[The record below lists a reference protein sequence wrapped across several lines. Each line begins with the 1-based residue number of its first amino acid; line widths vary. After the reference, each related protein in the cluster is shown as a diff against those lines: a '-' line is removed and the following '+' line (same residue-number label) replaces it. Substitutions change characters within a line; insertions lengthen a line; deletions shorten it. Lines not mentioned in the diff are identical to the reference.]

1 MANKYIRHGAA
12 FNGDGTS
19 SAEATVNGGV
29 GAWNTIT
36 YFEGTTPAYGTIVV
50 GDIIYIRSKDA
61 GGANITRAITAT
73 TNLGSTAPTVST
85 APVTWI
91 LDNGAVWPGIDGVLA
106 YQSTSGNITTNIR
119 SYNRVIAS
127 TQDAIRF
134 ITANSWGSPWYA
146 VVHGLGTY
154 SKGLYVDGAA
164 WTLGSSMNLPS
175 YSAVIENLHIVCG
188 RLESAG
194 AALITPDVNDHS
206 NITLINPTIDVR
218 GAYVAQAIFSANAY
232 NASARFTV
240 IGGSV
245 FGAAADAGAVLTVYS
260 ATEASH
266 IRFLGTKIPRTVVV
280 ASGTTVGSTVEIIGC
295 DEDGTGSHID
305 AGWGWATSRT
315 DNFPPYLNATLP
327 GAALTPW
334 SWRLYPKS
342 ASISVPASLNL
353 SKFFSDTPAT
363 KTITCN
369 VLVANTMTPNKDK
382 LWMTVEYMD
391 SATGAM
397 KHLSTKDF
405 TGAASDT
412 STAAWLPAATWGMIA
427 FDKYQ
432 MTIATTTS
440 IKQDS
445 LIVVTLFCAMAS
457 ATANDMLF
465 IDPDFTV
472 N

>member
-1 MANKYIRHGAA
+1 MANKYIRHGATY
-12 FNGDGTS
+12 NGDGTS

-36 YFEGTTPAYGTIVV
+36 YFEGATPAYGTIVV

-61 GGANITRAITAT
+61 AGANITRAITAT

-91 LDNGAVWPGIDGVLA
+91 LDNGAVWSGIDGVLA
-106 YQSTSGNITTNIR
+106 YQSTSGNITTNIL

-127 TQDAIRF
+127 TQDAIRVV
-134 ITANSWGSPWYA
+134 TSNTWGSDWRMLH
-146 VVHGLGTY
+146 HGVGVYTNR
-154 SKGLYVDGAA
+154 LYVDCGA
-164 WTLGSSMNLPS
+164 WTQGYNTSVTFASSIAENFHIVVGNLPS
-175 YSAVIENLHIVCG
+175 GILFQ
-188 RLESAG
+188 G
-194 AALITPDVNDHS
+194 AEYANSDVR
-206 NITLINPTIDVR
+206 LINPTIEVN
-218 GAYVAQAIFSANAY
+218 GASIGQCIVAPQAYQGSVSLTF
-232 NASARFTV
+232 
-240 IGGSV
+240 IGGRI
-245 FGAAADAGAVLTVYS
+245 FGAAADAGLPLTKSVSYPGRV
-260 ATEASH
+260 
-266 IRFLGTKIPRTVVV
+266 RFIGTKIPRTMVTSTAGLS
-280 ASGTTVGSTVEIIGC
+280 ASELFEVIGC
-295 DEDGTGSHID
+295 DEDGTGSYIE
-305 AGWGWATSRT
+305 AVWGWATSRT
-315 DNFPPYLNATLP
+315 DNYPPYLNATLP

-445 LIVVTLFCAMAS
+445 LIIVTLFCAMAS